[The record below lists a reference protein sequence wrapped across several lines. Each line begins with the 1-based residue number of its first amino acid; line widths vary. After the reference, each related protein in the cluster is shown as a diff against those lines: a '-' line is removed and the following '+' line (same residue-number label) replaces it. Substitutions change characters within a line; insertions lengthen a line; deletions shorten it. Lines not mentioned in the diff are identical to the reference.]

1 MIAQDKLEKE
11 RADSKNA
18 VEEYVLE
25 MRKHLY
31 DKYEPFVR
39 DADKEKFTELLGR
52 TEDWLYEEGEDQQK
66 NVYVD
71 KLAQLKVKLLN
82 LCS

>member
-1 MIAQDKLEKE
+1 MMAQDRQEKE

-25 MRKHLY
+25 MRKHLS
-31 DKYEPFVR
+31 DKYEPFIR
-39 DADKEKFTELLGR
+39 EADKEKFAALLTS
-52 TEDWLYEEGEDQQK
+52 TEDWLYDEGEDQQK

-71 KLAQLKVKLLN
+71 KLNLMKV
-82 LCS
+82 STAVM